1 MVDDNEFNI
10 YTLNI
15 MLTRLGFE
23 TDSTNNGKTAIDM
36 VVKNHKLKNK
46 AKHYKLIFMDCNMEI
61 MNGY

>member
-36 VVKNHKLKNK
+36 IVKNQK
-46 AKHYKLIFMDCNMEI
+46 D
-61 MNGY
+61 